1 MEVQGAH
8 TRPVGLSGVLPEV
21 RLTLPGWP
29 RRGGRTGAVNVTGC
43 QSPASVLTALELQ
56 KRQAFL
62 GEGRHGPQPKGSAS
76 PWSVLAFEEG
86 LGFSRNVLETESA
99 PTPLIWKTEMVHFE
113 NVR

>member
-56 KRQAFL
+56 KRQIL
-62 GEGRHGPQPKGSAS
+62 PRGRQTRATAQRLGSA
-76 PWSVLAFEEG
+76 VER
-86 LGFSRNVLETESA
+86 LGF
-99 PTPLIWKTEMVHFE
+99 
-113 NVR
+113 